1 VEVLVKT
8 STLTDQAVATAQIAD
23 ACMRLSVPFRIAPAG
38 IRPVAPVE
46 GLICGPVVPVRHYGS
61 VDIFLEALEA
71 LPAGGI
77 MVIDNGGRVDEACIG
92 DLVVLEVK
100 NAGLQAMVVWG
111 LHRDTSGLLAIGLP
125 VLSCGAFP
133 AGPSRLDARQS
144 AALVSARLGGF
155 EVTRGDTAFVD
166 QDGAVFIESE
176 HVDAVVAAAKT
187 IREREIQQTKAAI
200 EGLSLRE
207 QFQFQ
212 KYLKQRDAVES
223 YTFRQH
229 ISAISKSIEE

>member
-1 VEVLVKT
+1 MKT

>member
-1 VEVLVKT
+1 MKT
-8 STLTDQAVATAQIAD
+8 STLTDQAFATAQIAD
-23 ACMRLSVPFRIAPAG
+23 ACMRLSLPFRIAPAC
-38 IRPVAPVE
+38 IRPVAAVE
-46 GLICGPVVPVRHYGS
+46 GLLSGPVIPVRHYGS
-61 VDIFLEALEA
+61 VDIFLEALESA
-71 LPAGGI
+71 PAGGI

-111 LHRDTSGLLAIGLP
+111 LHRDTAGLLAIGLP

-144 AALVSARLGGF
+144 AALTSARLGDF
-155 EVTRGDTAFVD
+155 EVTKGDTAFAD

-176 HVDAVVAAAKT
+176 HVDAVVAAAKA
-187 IREREIQQTKAAI
+187 IREREIKQTKAAI
-200 EGLSLRE
+200 EGQSLRE
-207 QFQFQ
+207 QFQFR
-212 KYLKQRDAVES
+212 KYLKKRDVDEG

>member
-1 VEVLVKT
+1 MKT

-38 IRPVAPVE
+38 IRPVAPFE

-71 LPAGGI
+71 APAGGI

-111 LHRDTSGLLAIGLP
+111 LHRDTCGLLAIGLP

-144 AALVSARLGGF
+144 AALTSARLGDF

-176 HVDAVVAAAKT
+176 HVDAVFAAAKT

-200 EGLSLRE
+200 EGQSLRE

-212 KYLKQRDAVES
+212 KYLKQRDAVEG

-229 ISAISKSIEE
+229 ISVISMSIEE

>member
-176 HVDAVVAAAKT
+176 HVDAVVAV
-187 IREREIQQTKAAI
+187 

>member
-1 VEVLVKT
+1 MKT
-8 STLTDQAVATAQIAD
+8 STLTDQAFATAQIAD
-23 ACMRLSVPFRIAPAG
+23 ACMRLAVPFRIAPAS

-46 GLICGPVVPVRHYGS
+46 GLLYGPVIPVRHYGS
-61 VDIFLEALEA
+61 VDIFLEALDSA
-71 LPAGGI
+71 PAGGI

-92 DLVVLEVK
+92 DLVALEVK

-111 LHRDTSGLLAIGLP
+111 LHRDTAGLLAIGLP

-144 AALVSARLGGF
+144 AALTSARLGDF
-155 EVTRGDTAFVD
+155 EVTKGDTAFVD
-166 QDGAVFIESE
+166 QDGAVFIEAE
-176 HVDAVVAAAKT
+176 HVDAVVAAAKA
-187 IREREIQQTKAAI
+187 IREREIKQTKAAI
-200 EGLSLRE
+200 EGQSLRE
-207 QFQFQ
+207 QFQFR
-212 KYLKQRDAVES
+212 KYLKKRDVDEG